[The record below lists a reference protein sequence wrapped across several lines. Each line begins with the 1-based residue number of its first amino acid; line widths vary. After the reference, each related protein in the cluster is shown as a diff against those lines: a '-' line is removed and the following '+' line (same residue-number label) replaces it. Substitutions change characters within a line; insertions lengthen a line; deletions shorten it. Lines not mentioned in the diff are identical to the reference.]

1 VREAERIRS
10 AYARREERGLE
21 GRYSY
26 WEPAN
31 LYLYQARE
39 RALVS
44 LLAGTGL
51 PDRQA
56 GLLPMTNLRVL
67 DVGCGEGAVL
77 RDLLRLGARPEN
89 LAGVDLLVSRLA
101 KAGALNAGMAF
112 SVADAADLPYADV
125 SFDLLLAFT
134 LLSSIIDVEARGAAA
149 SEMLRVP
156 RPGGVLI
163 VYDFWVNP
171 RNPDVR
177 PLRRA
182 EVRRLFPGC
191 TFNWRRVTL
200 APPLLR
206 LLVPSAPG
214 GWLAC
219 YLLEKLPFLCTHFLV
234 AVTKGQA

>member
-1 VREAERIRS
+1 VREAERIRA

-44 LLAGTGL
+44 LLAG
-51 PDRQA
+51 A

-101 KAGALNAGMAF
+101 RAGALNASMAF
-112 SVADAADLPYADV
+112 SVANAADLPYADA

-134 LLSSIIDVEARGAAA
+134 LLSSTIDIEARGTTA
-149 SEMLRVP
+149 SEMLRVL

-206 LLVPSAPG
+206 LLAAPAPG
-214 GWLAC
+214 GWLVC

>member
-1 VREAERIRS
+1 MREAKRIRA

-31 LYLYQARE
+31 LYLYQGRE

-44 LLAGTGL
+44 LLT
-51 PDRQA
+51 DA

-77 RDLLRLGARPEN
+77 RDLLRFGARPEN
-89 LAGVDLLVSRLA
+89 MVGVDLLVSRLA
-101 KAGALNAGMAF
+101 RAEALNAGMAF
-112 SVADAADLPYADV
+112 SVADAADLPYPDA

-134 LLSSIIDVEARGAAA
+134 LLSSIVDVDTRGAAA
-149 SEMLRVP
+149 SEMLRVL
-156 RPGGVLI
+156 RRGGVLI
-163 VYDFWVNP
+163 IYDFWVNP

-191 TFNWRRVTL
+191 AFNWRRVTL

-206 LLVPSAPG
+206 LLG
-214 GWLAC
+214 GRSWMAC

-234 AVTKGQA
+234 AITKGQA

>member
-1 VREAERIRS
+1 VREAERIRA
-10 AYARREERGLE
+10 AYVRREERGLE

-31 LYLYQARE
+31 LYLYQGRE

-44 LLAGTGL
+44 LLA
-51 PDRQA
+51 DA

-77 RDLLRLGARPEN
+77 RDLLRLGAQPEN
-89 LAGVDLLVSRLA
+89 LAGVDLLASRLA
-101 KAGALNAGMAF
+101 KARALSAGMAF
-112 SVADAADLPYADV
+112 SLADAADLPYPDAG
-125 SFDLLLAFT
+125 FDLLLAFT
-134 LLSSIIDVEARGAAA
+134 LLSSIVDVEARGAAA
-149 SEMLRVP
+149 SEMLRVL

-177 PLRRA
+177 PLSRS

-191 TFNWRRVTL
+191 TFRWRRVTL

-206 LLVPSAPG
+206 LLAPSPG

-234 AVTKGQA
+234 SVAKGHA

>member
-1 VREAERIRS
+1 VRA

-31 LYLYQARE
+31 LYLYQGRE
-39 RALVS
+39 RALLS
-44 LLAGTGL
+44 LLAE
-51 PDRQA
+51 A
-56 GLLPMTNLRVL
+56 GLLPLTDLRVL

-77 RDLLRLGARPEN
+77 RDLLRYGARPEK
-89 LAGVDLLVSRLA
+89 LAGVDLLLSRLA
-101 KAGALNAGMAF
+101 SARELNPHIAF
-112 SVADAADLPYADV
+112 SVGDAASLPYLDG
-125 SFDLLLAFT
+125 SFDLLLGFT
-134 LLSSIIDVEARGAAA
+134 LLSSVVEAAARRAAA
-149 SEMLRVP
+149 SEMLRVLQ
-156 RPGGVLI
+156 PGGVLVI
-163 VYDFWVNP
+163 YDFWVNP

-206 LLVPSAPG
+206 LLAPFPFG
-214 GWLAC
+214 GWLVC

-234 AVTKGQA
+234 AVRKGGL

>member
-1 VREAERIRS
+1 MREAERIRA
-10 AYARREERGLE
+10 AYARREEQGLE

-31 LYLYQARE
+31 LYLYQGRE

-44 LLAGTGL
+44 LLA
-51 PDRQA
+51 DA

-77 RDLLRLGARPEN
+77 RDLLRFGARPEN
-89 LAGVDLLVSRLA
+89 MVGVDLLVSRLA
-101 KAGALNAGMAF
+101 RARALNAGMAF
-112 SVADAADLPYADV
+112 SVADAADLPYPDA

-134 LLSSIIDVEARGAAA
+134 LLSSIVDVEVRGAAS
-149 SEMLRVP
+149 SEMLRVL

-163 VYDFWVNP
+163 IYDFWVNP

-191 TFNWRRVTL
+191 AFNWRRVTL

-206 LLVPSAPG
+206 LLAGSAFG
-214 GWLAC
+214 GWIAC

-234 AVTKGQA
+234 TITKGQA

>member
-1 VREAERIRS
+1 MREAERIRA
-10 AYARREERGLE
+10 AYLRREERGLE

-31 LYLYQARE
+31 LYLYQSRE
-39 RALVS
+39 RALVA
-44 LLAGTGL
+44 LLGE
-51 PDRQA
+51 A

-67 DVGCGEGAVL
+67 DVGCGDGPVL

-89 LAGVDLLVSRLA
+89 LAGVDLLLSRLA
-101 KAGALNAGMAF
+101 RARALNADMAF
-112 SVADAADLPYADV
+112 SVAGAADLPYRDAG
-125 SFDLLLAFT
+125 FDLLLAFT
-134 LLSSIIDVEARGAAA
+134 LVSSIVDVEARRAAA
-149 SEMLRVP
+149 CEMLRVL

-177 PLRRA
+177 PLGRA

-191 TFNWRRVTL
+191 TLHWRRVTL

-206 LLVPSAPG
+206 LLAPRS
-214 GWLAC
+214 WLAC
-219 YLLEKLPFLCTHFLV
+219 HLLEKLPFLCTHFLV
-234 AVTKGQA
+234 SITKGRA

>member
-1 VREAERIRS
+1 MREAERIRA
-10 AYARREERGLE
+10 AYARREEQGLE

-31 LYLYQARE
+31 LYLYQGRE

-44 LLAGTGL
+44 LLA
-51 PDRQA
+51 DA
-56 GLLPMTNLRVL
+56 GLLPVTNLRVL

-77 RDLLRLGARPEN
+77 RDLLRFGARPEN
-89 LAGVDLLVSRLA
+89 MVGVDLLVSRLA
-101 KAGALNAGMAF
+101 RARALNAGMAF
-112 SVADAADLPYADV
+112 SVADAADLPYPDA

-134 LLSSIIDVEARGAAA
+134 LLSSIVDVEARGAAS
-149 SEMLRVP
+149 SEMLRVL

-163 VYDFWVNP
+163 IYDFWVNP
-171 RNPDVR
+171 RNPDMR

-191 TFNWRRVTL
+191 AFNWRRVTL

-206 LLVPSAPG
+206 LLAGSAFG
-214 GWLAC
+214 GWIAC

-234 AVTKGQA
+234 TITKGQA

>member
-1 VREAERIRS
+1 VREAERIRA

-31 LYLYQARE
+31 LYLYQGRE

-44 LLAGTGL
+44 LLA
-51 PDRQA
+51 DA
-56 GLLPMTNLRVL
+56 GLLPMTDLRVL

-77 RDLLRLGARPEN
+77 RDLLRFGARPEN
-89 LAGVDLLVSRLA
+89 LVGVDLLVSRLA
-101 KAGALNAGMAF
+101 SAGASNANMAF
-112 SVADAADLPYADV
+112 SVADAATLPFPDA

-134 LLSSIIDVEARGAAA
+134 LLSSIIDGEARGAAS
-149 SEMLRVP
+149 SEMLRVLQ
-156 RPGGVLI
+156 PGGALI

-171 RNPDVR
+171 RNRDVR
-177 PLRRA
+177 PLSRG

-206 LLVPSAPG
+206 LLAPFAPG

-219 YLLEKLPFLCTHFLV
+219 YMLEKLPFLCTHFLV
-234 AVTKGQA
+234 TVTKGHA

>member
-1 VREAERIRS
+1 MREAERIRA

-44 LLAGTGL
+44 LLAG
-51 PDRQA
+51 A
-56 GLLPMTNLRVL
+56 GLLPLTNLRVL
-67 DVGCGEGAVL
+67 DMGCGEGAVL

-89 LAGVDLLVSRLA
+89 LAGVDLLVTRLA
-101 KAGALNAGMAF
+101 KAGALNSGMAF
-112 SVADAADLPYADV
+112 SVADAASLPYADA

-134 LLSSIIDVEARGAAA
+134 LLSSIIDVAARGATA
-149 SEMLRVP
+149 SEMLRVL
-156 RPGGVLI
+156 RPGGVLV

-206 LLVPSAPG
+206 LLASAPG
-214 GWLAC
+214 GWLVC
-219 YLLEKLPFLCTHFLV
+219 YLLEKLPFLCTHFLA

>member
-1 VREAERIRS
+1 MREVERVRA
-10 AYARREERGLE
+10 AYARREQRGLE

-31 LYLYQARE
+31 LYLYQGRE
-39 RALVS
+39 RALLS
-44 LLAGTGL
+44 LLA
-51 PDRQA
+51 DA
-56 GLLPMTNLRVL
+56 HLLPMTDLRVL
-67 DVGCGEGAVL
+67 DVGCGEGGVL
-77 RDLLRLGARPEN
+77 RDLLRYGARPEK
-89 LAGVDLLVSRLA
+89 LAGVDLLLSRLA
-101 KAGALNAGMAF
+101 SARALNPHMAF
-112 SVADAADLPYADV
+112 SVAQATNLPYLDA

-134 LLSSIIDVEARGAAA
+134 LLSSVVDAGARRAAA
-149 SEMLRVP
+149 SEMLRVL
-156 RPGGVLI
+156 RTGGVLI
-163 VYDFWVNP
+163 IYDFWVNP

-191 TFNWRRVTL
+191 TFDWRRVTL

-206 LLVPSAPG
+206 LLAPVPG

-234 AVTKGQA
+234 AVRKEGA

>member
-1 VREAERIRS
+1 VREAKRIRA
-10 AYARREERGLE
+10 AYARREEQGLE

-31 LYLYQARE
+31 LYLYQGRE

-44 LLAGTGL
+44 LLA
-51 PDRQA
+51 DA

-89 LAGVDLLVSRLA
+89 MVGVDLLVSRLA
-101 KAGALNAGMAF
+101 RARALNAGMAF
-112 SVADAADLPYADV
+112 SVADAADLPYPDAR
-125 SFDLLLAFT
+125 FDLLLAFT
-134 LLSSIIDVEARGAAA
+134 LLSSIVDVEARGAAA
-149 SEMLRVP
+149 SEMLRVL
-156 RPGGVLI
+156 RPGGVLVI
-163 VYDFWVNP
+163 YDFWVNP

-191 TFNWRRVTL
+191 AFNWRRVTL

-206 LLVPSAPG
+206 LLAGSAFG
-214 GWLAC
+214 GWVAC

-234 AVTKGQA
+234 TITKGRD

>member
-1 VREAERIRS
+1 VREAERIRA
-10 AYARREERGLE
+10 AYVRREERGLE

-31 LYLYQARE
+31 LYLYQGRE

-44 LLAGTGL
+44 LLA
-51 PDRQA
+51 DA

-77 RDLLRLGARPEN
+77 RDLLRFGARPEN
-89 LAGVDLLVSRLA
+89 LVGVDLLVSRLA
-101 KAGALNAGMAF
+101 RAGALNPGMAF
-112 SVADAADLPYADV
+112 SVADAAELPYLNA

-134 LLSSIIDVEARGAAA
+134 LLSSIVDVEARVAAA
-149 SEMLRVP
+149 SEMLRVL
-156 RPGGVLI
+156 RPGGVL
-163 VYDFWVNP
+163 VAYDFWVNP

-177 PLRRA
+177 PLSRA
-182 EVRRLFPGC
+182 EVRRLFPEC

-206 LLVPSAPG
+206 LLAPRAPG

-234 AVTKGQA
+234 SVTKGHA

>member
-1 VREAERIRS
+1 VREAERIRA
-10 AYARREERGLE
+10 AYVRREERGLE

-31 LYLYQARE
+31 LYLYQGRE

-44 LLAGTGL
+44 LLA
-51 PDRQA
+51 DA

-77 RDLLRLGARPEN
+77 RDLLRFGARPEN
-89 LAGVDLLVSRLA
+89 LVGVDLLVSRLA
-101 KAGALNAGMAF
+101 RAGALNAGMAF
-112 SVADAADLPYADV
+112 SVADAAELPYPNA

-134 LLSSIIDVEARGAAA
+134 LLSSIVDLEARGAAA
-149 SEMLRVP
+149 SEMLRVL

-163 VYDFWVNP
+163 AYDFWVNP

-177 PLRRA
+177 PLPRA

-206 LLVPSAPG
+206 LLAPVPG

-234 AVTKGQA
+234 AVTKGHA

>member
-1 VREAERIRS
+1 MREAERIRA

-44 LLAGTGL
+44 LLGHS
-51 PDRQA
+51 
-56 GLLPMTNLRVL
+56 GLLPLTDLRVL

-89 LAGVDLLVSRLA
+89 LAGIDLLTGRLA
-101 KAGALNAGMAF
+101 RARALNAGMAF
-112 SVADAADLPYADV
+112 SVADAAGLPYAEATFDV
-125 SFDLLLAFT
+125 LLAFT

-149 SEMLRVP
+149 AEMLRVL

-182 EVRRLFPGC
+182 EVRRLLPGC
-191 TFNWRRVTL
+191 TFDWRRVTL

-206 LLVPSAPG
+206 LLAPAPG

-234 AVTKGQA
+234 AVKKGQA

>member
-1 VREAERIRS
+1 VREAERIRA
-10 AYARREERGLE
+10 AYARREEQGLE

-31 LYLYQARE
+31 LYLYQGRE

-44 LLAGTGL
+44 LLA
-51 PDRQA
+51 DA

-77 RDLLRLGARPEN
+77 RDLLRFGARPEN
-89 LAGVDLLVSRLA
+89 MVGVDLLVSRLA
-101 KAGALNAGMAF
+101 RARALNAGMAF
-112 SVADAADLPYADV
+112 VVADAADLPYPDAG
-125 SFDLLLAFT
+125 FDLLLAFT
-134 LLSSIIDVEARGAAA
+134 LLSSIVDVEVRGAAA
-149 SEMLRVP
+149 SEMLRVL

-163 VYDFWVNP
+163 IYDFWVNP

-191 TFNWRRVTL
+191 AFNWRRVTL

-206 LLVPSAPG
+206 LLAGSAPG
-214 GWLAC
+214 GWVAC

-234 AVTKGQA
+234 TITKGQA

>member
-1 VREAERIRS
+1 VREAERIRA
-10 AYARREERGLE
+10 AYARREEQGLE

-31 LYLYQARE
+31 LYLYQGRE

-44 LLAGTGL
+44 LLA
-51 PDRQA
+51 DA

-77 RDLLRLGARPEN
+77 RDLLRFGARPEN
-89 LAGVDLLVSRLA
+89 MVGVDLLVSRLA
-101 KAGALNAGMAF
+101 RARALNAGMAF
-112 SVADAADLPYADV
+112 SVADAADLPYPDA

-134 LLSSIIDVEARGAAA
+134 LLSSIVDVEARGAAS
-149 SEMLRVP
+149 SEMLRVL

-163 VYDFWVNP
+163 IYDFWVNP
-171 RNPDVR
+171 RNPDMR

-191 TFNWRRVTL
+191 AFNWRRVTL

-206 LLVPSAPG
+206 LLAGSAFG
-214 GWLAC
+214 GWIAC

-234 AVTKGQA
+234 TITKGQA

>member
-1 VREAERIRS
+1 VREAERIRA

-44 LLAGTGL
+44 LLAG
-51 PDRQA
+51 A
-56 GLLPMTNLRVL
+56 SLLPMTNLRVL

-101 KAGALNAGMAF
+101 RAGALNASMAF
-112 SVADAADLPYADV
+112 SVANAADLPYADA

-134 LLSSIIDVEARGAAA
+134 LLSSTIDIEARGTTA
-149 SEMLRVP
+149 SEMLRVL

-206 LLVPSAPG
+206 LLAAPAPG

>member
-1 VREAERIRS
+1 VREAERIRA
-10 AYARREERGLE
+10 AYARREEQGLE

-31 LYLYQARE
+31 LYLYQGRE

-44 LLAGTGL
+44 LLA
-51 PDRQA
+51 DA

-77 RDLLRLGARPEN
+77 RDLLRFGARPEN
-89 LAGVDLLVSRLA
+89 MVGVDLLVSRLA
-101 KAGALNAGMAF
+101 RARALNAGMAF
-112 SVADAADLPYADV
+112 SVADAADLPYPDA

-134 LLSSIIDVEARGAAA
+134 LLSSIVDVEVRGAAS
-149 SEMLRVP
+149 SEMLRVL

-163 VYDFWVNP
+163 IYDFWVNP

-191 TFNWRRVTL
+191 AFNWRRVTL

-206 LLVPSAPG
+206 LLARSAPG

-234 AVTKGQA
+234 TITKGQA

>member
-1 VREAERIRS
+1 VREAERIRA
-10 AYARREERGLE
+10 AYTRREEQGLE

-31 LYLYQARE
+31 LYLYQGRE
-39 RALVS
+39 RALLS
-44 LLAGTGL
+44 LLTQVGI
-51 PDRQA
+51 
-56 GLLPMTNLRVL
+56 LPMTDLRVL

-77 RDLLRLGARPEN
+77 RDLLRYGARSEK
-89 LAGVDLLVSRLA
+89 LVGIDLLLSRLA
-101 KAGALNAGMAF
+101 SARSLNPHMAF
-112 SVADAADLPYADV
+112 SLADAANLPYLDA
-125 SFDLLLAFT
+125 SFDVLLAFT
-134 LLSSIIDVEARGAAA
+134 LLSSIIDAAVRHAAA
-149 SEMLRVP
+149 SEMLRVL

-163 VYDFWVNP
+163 IYDFWVNP

-206 LLVPSAPG
+206 LLAPVPG

-234 AVTKGQA
+234 AVRKERT

>member
-1 VREAERIRS
+1 VREAERIRA

-31 LYLYQARE
+31 LYLYQGRE

-44 LLAGTGL
+44 LLAG
-51 PDRQA
+51 A

-77 RDLLRLGARPEN
+77 RDLLRLGARPDN
-89 LAGVDLLVSRLA
+89 LVGVDLLASRLA
-101 KAGALNAGMAF
+101 RARALNADMAF
-112 SVADAADLPYADV
+112 SVADAAGLPFPNA
-125 SFDLLLAFT
+125 SFELLLAFT
-134 LLSSIIDVEARGAAA
+134 ILSSIVDVEARGAAA
-149 SEMLRVP
+149 SEILRVL
-156 RPGGVLI
+156 RPGGAVI
-163 VYDFWVNP
+163 IYDFWVNP

-177 PLRRA
+177 PLSRA

-206 LLVPSAPG
+206 LLASVPG
-214 GWLAC
+214 GWIAC

-234 AVTKGQA
+234 AVTKGHA

>member
-1 VREAERIRS
+1 VREAERIRA
-10 AYARREERGLE
+10 AYVRREERGLE
-21 GRYSY
+21 SRYSY

-31 LYLYQARE
+31 LYLYQSRE

-44 LLAGTGL
+44 LLGE
-51 PDRQA
+51 A

-67 DVGCGEGAVL
+67 DVGCGDGPVL

-89 LAGVDLLVSRLA
+89 LAGVDLLLGRLA
-101 KAGALNAGMAF
+101 RARALNADMAF
-112 SVADAADLPYADV
+112 SVADAADLPYFDA

-134 LLSSIIDVEARGAAA
+134 LLSSIVEAEARRAAA
-149 SEMLRVP
+149 SEMLRVL

-177 PLRRA
+177 PLGRA
-182 EVRRLFPGC
+182 EVQRLFPGC
-191 TFNWRRVTL
+191 TLGWRRVTL

-206 LLVPSAPG
+206 LLAPRS
-214 GWLAC
+214 WLAC
-219 YLLEKLPFLCTHFLV
+219 HLLEKLPFLCTHFLV
-234 AVTKGQA
+234 SITKGRV